1 MNKSDDKN
9 FEIAMLSGEIASN
22 RHNGASRY
30 VATILLFNNTLLTD
44 AIAESKNA
52 PCRCLPCI
60 LAQEMNQHST
70 TPRLHFPSQ
79 KERGKGDKT

>member
-30 VATILLFNNTLLTD
+30 VATIQVCSYD
-44 AIAESKNA
+44 IA
-52 PCRCLPCI
+52 L
-60 LAQEMNQHST
+60 Q
-70 TPRLHFPSQ
+70 
-79 KERGKGDKT
+79 